1 MHTLRLL
8 RAGGGAAL
16 LVASNS
22 QRPLLGELSDA
33 LDRLLLAKLSRL
45 RDRLSR
51 PLAAQIASQ
60 NRTFANLEI

>member
-1 MHTLRLL
+1 
-8 RAGGGAAL
+8 